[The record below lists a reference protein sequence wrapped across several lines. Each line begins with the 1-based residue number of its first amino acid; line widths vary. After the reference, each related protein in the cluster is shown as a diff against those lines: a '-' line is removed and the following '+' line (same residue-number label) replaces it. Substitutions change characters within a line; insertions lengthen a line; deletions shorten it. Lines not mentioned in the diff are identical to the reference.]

1 MNQKSQPTKRIK
13 TPSHIRQLIAE
24 ELNRLRR
31 DDTLDPIQR
40 ARAIAYLSSV
50 ALTAMRDGE
59 LEERISEIEK
69 RLKGDENL

>member
-1 MNQKSQPTKRIK
+1 MAKRISK
-13 TPSHIRQLIAE
+13 PQHIRQILADQ
-24 ELNRLRR
+24 LNSLRA

-50 ALTAMRDGE
+50 ALTAMKDGE

-69 RLKGDENL
+69 KLKGADEQ